1 MYPPFK
7 MQESTIYISTQSG
20 HVKTSHVISS
30 REGHAQKLHHKGT
43 TGVILYQVQ
52 KDYVLQDESLLEIV
66 LFGKIDV
73 ISWLLM
79 SIAKD
84 WSTHSES
91 LIL

>member
-1 MYPPFK
+1 M
-7 MQESTIYISTQSG
+7 
-20 HVKTSHVISS
+20 
-30 REGHAQKLHHKGT
+30 
-43 TGVILYQVQ
+43 LYHPVRAMLKSYAIRGPLDLYFIRYK

-84 WSTHSES
+84 
-91 LIL
+91 